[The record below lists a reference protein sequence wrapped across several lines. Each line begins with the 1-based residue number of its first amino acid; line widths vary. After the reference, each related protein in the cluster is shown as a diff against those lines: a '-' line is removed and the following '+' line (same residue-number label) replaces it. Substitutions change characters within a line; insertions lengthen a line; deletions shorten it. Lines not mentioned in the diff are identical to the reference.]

1 MNIINIP
8 LSQIQFFL
16 LIFLR
21 ITSIM
26 MVVPVFEN
34 RNIPVI
40 FKVGLS
46 FAVSIILF
54 PLIKFDSFPVFTGLL
69 PFALGVAGEIMLG
82 VIIGLSVKLLFSGI
96 QLAGQI
102 AGIQMG
108 LGISRVLDP
117 NMGTQVSNIGQIFN
131 LVALLMFL
139 SINAHHFFLRA
150 IADSF
155 NMVPPLSFQFG
166 NSLIEY
172 LIILTGNMFII
183 AVKAGAPIMV
193 ALLLTSVAFGLVAR
207 TVPQMNIMIV
217 AMPLK
222 IAVGLLF
229 LGITLPYLTS
239 YFIQIFNNMGR
250 DIYILLN
257 AM

>member
-1 MNIINIP
+1 
-8 LSQIQFFL
+8 
-16 LIFLR
+16 
-21 ITSIM
+21 M
-26 MVVPVFEN
+26 MIVPVFES

-40 FKVGLS
+40 FKLGLS

-54 PLIKFDSFPVFTGLL
+54 PVIEFDSFPVFTGLL

-102 AGIQMG
+102 TGIQMG
-108 LGISRVLDP
+108 FGMSRVLDP
-117 NMGTQVSNIGQIFN
+117 NMGTQVSNIGQILN

-155 NMVPPLSFQFG
+155 HMVPPLGFQFG
-166 NSLIEY
+166 NSLIEQ
-172 LIILTGNMFII
+172 LITLTGNMFII
-183 AVKAGAPIMV
+183 AIKAGAPIMV

-207 TVPQMNIMIV
+207 TVPQMHIMIV

>member
-8 LSQIQFFL
+8 LAQIQFFL

-21 ITSIM
+21 VTSM
-26 MVVPVFEN
+26 MMIIPVFES

-40 FKVGLS
+40 FKIGLS
-46 FAVSIILF
+46 FAVSLILF
-54 PLIKFDSFPVFTGLL
+54 PVLEFDSFPVFTGLL
-69 PFALGVAGEIMLG
+69 PFALGVAGEIMIG

-108 LGISRVLDP
+108 FGMSRVLDP
-117 NMGTQVSNIGQIFN
+117 GMGTQVSSIGQILN
-131 LVALLMFL
+131 LVALLIFL

-155 NMVPPLSFQFG
+155 TIVPPLNFHFG
-166 NSLIEY
+166 NSLFQY
-172 LIILTGNMFII
+172 LMILAGNMFVI
-183 AVKAGAPIMV
+183 AIKAGAPVMA

-207 TVPQMNIMIV
+207 TVPQMHIMIV

-222 IAVGLLF
+222 IAVGLFF